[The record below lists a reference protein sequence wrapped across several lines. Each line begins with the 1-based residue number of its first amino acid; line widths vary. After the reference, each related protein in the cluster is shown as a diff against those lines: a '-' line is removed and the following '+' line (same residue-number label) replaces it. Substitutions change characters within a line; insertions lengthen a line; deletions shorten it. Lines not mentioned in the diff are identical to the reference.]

1 MTKLIGAFVVMVL
14 FSAICVAGTDNGV
27 SSAIKWLDVV
37 DSGEYVESWNEA
49 APYFQTQIS
58 SDQWEQALKKVREPL
73 GNAITREVTTSS
85 SHTSLPGVPEGD
97 YVVVVLSTSFEHKSS
112 ATETVTMSKVG
123 DDWRAIGYFIK

>member
-1 MTKLIGAFVVMVL
+1 MTKLIHAILVMVL
-14 FSAICVAGTDNGV
+14 FSATSVAGTDKGV

-58 SDQWEQALKKVREPL
+58 SDQWDQALKKVRKPL
-73 GNAITREVTTSS
+73 GKVITREVTTSS

-97 YVVVVLSTSFEHKSS
+97 YVVVLLSTSFEHKSS
-112 ATETVTMSKVG
+112 ATETVTVGKVG
-123 DDWRAIGYFIK
+123 DNWRAIGYFIK